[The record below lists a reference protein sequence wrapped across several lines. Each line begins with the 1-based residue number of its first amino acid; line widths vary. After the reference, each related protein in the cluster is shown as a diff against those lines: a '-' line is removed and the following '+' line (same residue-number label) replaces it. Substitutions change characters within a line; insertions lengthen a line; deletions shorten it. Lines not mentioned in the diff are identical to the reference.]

1 MYRVDLNSDL
11 GESFGNYT
19 IGMDEEI
26 LKYVSSANVACGWHA
41 GDAMVMEKTV
51 ALAKEFGTAVGA
63 HPGFPDLVGFGR
75 RNMAVTPD
83 EAKAY
88 VRYQL
93 GALMAFCTAH
103 GVKIQHVKPHGA
115 LYNMAA
121 VDEKLAIA
129 MCEAVYEV
137 DKDIIFMGL
146 AGSKMITA
154 AEKVGLRAAS
164 EVFADRAYNDDG
176 TLVSR
181 KLPGAVIKDKDLA
194 IKRVIRMVKEGKVES
209 INGNDIAI
217 KADSICVH
225 GDNPKALE
233 FVKNIRETLIAEGV
247 EIQKFKFIGK
257 RVQLFD
263 ILQMSNSRKWIERRL
278 AVGNVRYLV
287 SGDCAVTV
295 EFGNEIS
302 RRSTG
307 RSAHSRSR

>member
-83 EAKAY
+83 EAKA
-88 VRYQL
+88 
-93 GALMAFCTAH
+93 
-103 GVKIQHVKPHGA
+103 
-115 LYNMAA
+115 YNMAA

-247 EIQKFKFIGK
+247 EIKN
-257 RVQLFD
+257 LS
-263 ILQMSNSRKWIERRL
+263 L
-278 AVGNVRYLV
+278 
-287 SGDCAVTV
+287 
-295 EFGNEIS
+295 
-302 RRSTG
+302 
-307 RSAHSRSR
+307 

>member
-1 MYRVDLNSDL
+1 MYFVDLNSDL

-26 LKYVSSANVACGWHA
+26 LKFVSSANVACGWHA
-41 GDAMVMEKTV
+41 GDPMVMEKTV

-63 HPGFPDLVGFGR
+63 HPGFPDLMGFGR
-75 RNMAVTPD
+75 RNMAVTPE

-88 VRYQL
+88 VKYQL
-93 GALMAFCTAH
+93 GALQAFAKAH

-121 VDEKLAIA
+121 VDEKLAKA

-154 AEKVGLRAAS
+154 AEETGLKAAS

-176 TLVSR
+176 SLVSR

-194 IKRVIRMVKEGKVES
+194 IQRVVRMVKEGKVES
-209 INGNDIAI
+209 INGKDIDI

-233 FVKNIRETLIAEGV
+233 FVKNIRETLEKEGV
-247 EIQKFKFIGK
+247 
-257 RVQLFD
+257 
-263 ILQMSNSRKWIERRL
+263 
-278 AVGNVRYLV
+278 
-287 SGDCAVTV
+287 T
-295 EFGNEIS
+295 IS
-302 RRSTG
+302 SLMR
-307 RSAHSRSR
+307 

>member
-1 MYRVDLNSDL
+1 MFYVDLNSDL

-26 LKYVSSANVACGWHA
+26 LKYVTSANVACGWHA

-51 ALAKEFGTAVGA
+51 ALAGEFGTAVGA
-63 HPGFPDLVGFGR
+63 HPGFPDLMGFGR
-75 RNMAVTPD
+75 RNMAVTPA

-88 VRYQL
+88 VKYQL
-93 GALMAFCTAH
+93 GALMAFTKSH
-103 GVKIQHVKPHGA
+103 GMTIQHVKPHGA

-121 VDEKLAIA
+121 VDEGLARA

-137 DKDIIFMGL
+137 DPEIIFMGL

-154 AEKVGLRAAS
+154 AEAVGLRAAS

-194 IKRVIRMVKEGKVES
+194 IQRVVRMVREGKVTS

-217 KADSICVH
+217 KADSVCVH

-233 FVKNIRETLIAEGV
+233 FVRNIRETLAAEGV
-247 EIQKFKFIGK
+247 E
-257 RVQLFD
+257 
-263 ILQMSNSRKWIERRL
+263 
-278 AVGNVRYLV
+278 VRSLK
-287 SGDCAVTV
+287 
-295 EFGNEIS
+295 
-302 RRSTG
+302 
-307 RSAHSRSR
+307 

>member
-154 AEKVGLRAAS
+154 GQQKVGLALQVRSSAAP
-164 EVFADRAYNDDG
+164 RLQRRRN
-176 TLVSR
+176 SR
-181 KLPGAVIKDKDLA
+181 IK
-194 IKRVIRMVKEGKVES
+194 
-209 INGNDIAI
+209 
-217 KADSICVH
+217 KASGRSDQGQRSRDQTC
-225 GDNPKALE
+225 DPY
-233 FVKNIRETLIAEGV
+233 
-247 EIQKFKFIGK
+247 GK
-257 RVQLFD
+257 RRK
-263 ILQMSNSRKWIERRL
+263 SRVHQRKRYRDQGRL
-278 AVGNVRYLV
+278 YLR
-287 SGDCAVTV
+287 
-295 EFGNEIS
+295 S
-302 RRSTG
+302 RR
-307 RSAHSRSR
+307 